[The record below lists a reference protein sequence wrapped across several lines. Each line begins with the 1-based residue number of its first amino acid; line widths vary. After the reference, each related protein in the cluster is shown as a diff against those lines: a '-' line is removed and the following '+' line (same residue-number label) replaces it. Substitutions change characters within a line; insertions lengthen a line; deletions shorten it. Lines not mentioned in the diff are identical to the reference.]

1 MLDITI
7 FAQSSPLLWGIAA
20 ALLVLLAV
28 HFTVGARLF
37 RPMRGTL
44 EWIEWIDR
52 PRLHFGWEAEKL
64 NRWDILYTLLIAA
77 AAAGSWTVVPMTL
90 LRAQPGVGWMDV
102 ADVLLRYFLAPAVS
116 SCMVYL
122 IGRRMTEMSG
132 VALIAA
138 ALLLFNYAA
147 VRTYSAPFMLTAL
160 AALQEYR
167 REERFPWL
175 VLTAAAIGVG
185 TYASPEILWFGLVL
199 WLPPL
204 ALEISRFAKFG
215 RAAVVPYL
223 LPVLLGL
230 PLMTALFALLAQTPG
245 MLVAWQQPLPGYT
258 AKLFLQLRLEMWR
271 ELLTLPRG
279 GLPQLGF
286 VDPLLLL
293 YGLGAAVSTLP
304 YAIRTRDTMLQTLIW
319 YFVGNT
325 ALWALGVSTPA
336 VGCLPLMVCV
346 WDNWDRRE
354 GTLNA
359 VIGAVFLLCAA
370 VAGRVLLFLSGM

>member
-20 ALLVLLAV
+20 ALFVLLAV
-28 HFTVGARLF
+28 HFTVGTRLF

-44 EWIEWIDR
+44 EWIQRVDR

-64 NRWDILYTLLIAA
+64 SRWDILYTLLIAA

-102 ADVLLRYFLAPAVS
+102 ADVLLRYFLAPVVS

-147 VRTYSAPFMLTAL
+147 VRTYSAPFMLTAM

-167 REERFPWL
+167 REERFSWL

-204 ALEISRFAKFG
+204 ALEILRFAKFG

-230 PLMTALFALLAQTPG
+230 PLMTALFALLTQVPG
-245 MLVAWQQPLPGYT
+245 MFVAWQQPLPGYT
-258 AKLFLQLRLEMWR
+258 AKLFLQLRLEMWK
-271 ELLTLPRG
+271 ELLTLPTG
-279 GLPQLGF
+279 ELPQMGF

-293 YGLGAAVSTLP
+293 YGLGAAASTLP
-304 YAIRTRDTMLQTLIW
+304 YAIRTRDLLLQTLIW
-319 YFVGNT
+319 YFAGNT

-346 WDNWDRRE
+346 WDYWGQRE

-359 VIGAVFLLCAA
+359 TIGAIFLLCAA

>member
-20 ALLVLLAV
+20 ALFVLLAV
-28 HFTVGARLF
+28 HFTVGTRLF

-44 EWIEWIDR
+44 EWIQRVDR
-52 PRLHFGWEAEKL
+52 PRLHFGYAPETL
-64 NRWDILYTLLIAA
+64 DGWDVLYVFLIAA
-77 AAAGSWTVVPMTL
+77 AVGCCTIVPMTL

-102 ADVLLRYFLAPAVS
+102 ADVLLRYFLAPVVS
-116 SCMVYL
+116 SSMVYL
-122 IGRRMTEMSG
+122 IGRRMTDMSG

-138 ALLLFNYAA
+138 ALLLFNYVAA
-147 VRTYSAPFMLTAL
+147 RSYSAPFMLTAL

-167 REERFPWL
+167 REERFSWL

-185 TYASPEILWFGLVL
+185 TYVSPEILWFGLVL
-199 WLPPL
+199 WIPPL
-204 ALEISRFAKFG
+204 ALEILRFAKFG

-230 PLMTALFALLAQTPG
+230 PLMTALFALLTQVPG
-245 MLVAWQQPLPGYT
+245 MVVAWQHPIPRYT
-258 AKLFLQLRLEMWR
+258 VEYFWRLRLKMWK
-271 ELLTLPRG
+271 ELLTLPTG
-279 GLPQLGF
+279 ELPQMGF

-304 YAIRTRDTMLQTLIW
+304 FAIRTRDLLLQTLIW
-319 YFVGNT
+319 YFAGNT
-325 ALWALGVSTPA
+325 ALWALGVSIPA

-346 WDNWDRRE
+346 WDYWGQRE

-359 VIGAVFLLCAA
+359 TIGAIFLLCAA

>member
-44 EWIEWIDR
+44 EWIEQIDR
-52 PRLHFGWEAEKL
+52 PRLHSGWEAEKL
-64 NRWDILYTLLIAA
+64 SRWDILYTLLIAA

-102 ADVLLRYFLAPAVS
+102 ADVLLRYFLAPVVS

-147 VRTYSAPFMLTAL
+147 VRTYSAPFMLTAM

-167 REERFPWL
+167 REERFSWL

-185 TYASPEILWFGLVL
+185 TYVSPEILWFGLVL

-204 ALEISRFAKFG
+204 ALEILRFAKFG

-230 PLMTALFALLAQTPG
+230 PLMTALFALLTQVPG
-245 MLVAWQQPLPGYT
+245 MVVAWQQPLPGYT
-258 AKLFLQLRLEMWR
+258 AKLFLQLRLEMWK
-271 ELLTLPRG
+271 ELLTLPTG
-279 GLPQLGF
+279 ELPQLGF

-319 YFVGNT
+319 YFAGNT

-359 VIGAVFLLCAA
+359 TIGAVFLLCAA

>member
-20 ALLVLLAV
+20 ALFVLLAV
-28 HFTVGARLF
+28 HFTVGTRLF

-44 EWIEWIDR
+44 EWIQRVDR
-52 PRLHFGWEAEKL
+52 PRLHFGYAPETL
-64 NRWDILYTLLIAA
+64 DGWDVLYVFLIAA
-77 AAAGSWTVVPMTL
+77 AAVGCCTIVPMTL

-102 ADVLLRYFLAPAVS
+102 ADVLLRYFLAPVVS
-116 SCMVYL
+116 SSMVYL
-122 IGRRMTEMSG
+122 IGRRMTDMSG

-138 ALLLFNYAA
+138 ALLLFNYVAA
-147 VRTYSAPFMLTAL
+147 RSYSAPFMLTAL

-167 REERFPWL
+167 REERFSWL

-185 TYASPEILWFGLVL
+185 TYVSPEILWFGLVL
-199 WLPPL
+199 WIPPL
-204 ALEISRFAKFG
+204 ALEILRFAKFG

-230 PLMTALFALLAQTPG
+230 PLMTALFAFLTQVPG
-245 MLVAWQQPLPGYT
+245 MVVAWQHPIPRYT
-258 AKLFLQLRLEMWR
+258 VEYFWRLRLKMWK
-271 ELLTLPRG
+271 ELLTLPTG
-279 GLPQLGF
+279 ELPQMGF

-304 YAIRTRDTMLQTLIW
+304 FAIRTRDLLLQTLIW
-319 YFVGNT
+319 YFAGNT
-325 ALWALGVSTPA
+325 VLWALGVSIPA

-346 WDNWDRRE
+346 WDYWGQRE

-359 VIGAVFLLCAA
+359 TIGAIFLLCAA

>member
-44 EWIEWIDR
+44 EWIGQIDR
-52 PRLHFGWEAEKL
+52 PRLHFGWEAEKPD
-64 NRWDILYTLLIAA
+64 RWDILYILLVAA
-77 AAAGSWTVVPMTL
+77 AAAGNWAVAPVTL

-102 ADVLLRYFLAPAVS
+102 ADVLLRYFLAPVVS

-167 REERFPWL
+167 REERFSWL

-185 TYASPEILWFGLVL
+185 TYVSPEILWFGLVL
-199 WLPPL
+199 WIPPL
-204 ALEISRFAKFG
+204 ALEILRFAKFG

-230 PLMTALFALLAQTPG
+230 PLMTALFALLTQVPG
-245 MLVAWQQPLPGYT
+245 MVVAWQHPIPRYT
-258 AKLFLQLRLEMWR
+258 VEYFWRLRLKMWK
-271 ELLTLPRG
+271 ELLTLPTG
-279 GLPQLGF
+279 ELPQMGF

-304 YAIRTRDTMLQTLIW
+304 FAIRTRDLLLQTLIW
-319 YFVGNT
+319 YFAGNT
-325 ALWALGVSTPA
+325 ALWALGVSIPA

-346 WDNWDRRE
+346 WDYWGQRE

-359 VIGAVFLLCAA
+359 TIGAIFLLCAA